1 MTNAERGVSA
11 AGGRE
16 ALTPDERRA
25 YDKLVDAYQGR
36 FPLSGNGALA
46 VLELIDRL
54 AALAPRLAD
63 AECDAAKW
71 RECQTPNGN
80 EAAQRELA
88 QFRGLLEKNAA
99 MRERLAAAEG
109 AEDDREDAERWRF
122 VRRFFSTDGDVTDD
136 SASAHLYEFVIVNDE
151 ELHRQ
156 TCRDGIGQTVE
167 SLVDAARAAVA
178 GAGEASDA

>member
-54 AALAPRLAD
+54 AALAPRA
-63 AECDAAKW
+63 
-71 RECQTPNGN
+71 G
-80 EAAQRELA
+80 EARKD
-88 QFRGLLEKNAA
+88 G
-99 MRERLAAAEG
+99 
-109 AEDDREDAERWRF
+109 EDAERWRF
-122 VRRFFSTDGDVTDD
+122 VRQFLDTDGDVDE
-136 SASAHLYEFVIVNDE
+136 SSMAARHYQWVRVNDE
-151 ELHRQ
+151 ALHER
-156 TCRDGIGQTVE
+156 TCAAGWTHTVE
-167 SLVDAARAAVA
+167 SLVDVARAAVA
-178 GAGEASDA
+178 GAGEE